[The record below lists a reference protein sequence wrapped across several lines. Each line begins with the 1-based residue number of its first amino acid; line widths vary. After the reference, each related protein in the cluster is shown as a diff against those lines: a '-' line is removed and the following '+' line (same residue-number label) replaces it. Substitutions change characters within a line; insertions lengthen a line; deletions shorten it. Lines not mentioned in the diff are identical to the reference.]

1 MEALPIQQSDQDGTH
16 VRRFLAHR
24 GAIVVKEIRDL
35 GRIKG
40 NYGDSLSVA
49 TMIIA
54 VVKGTTRQTSFGVK
68 LERHEPN
75 TQLGSSAFLDFD
87 ELAELL
93 DSFDFISSFARDLR
107 AQQRDYTEINY
118 STKDNARFGFY
129 QNQDE
134 QLAFVALNLT
144 GDSLFF
150 PVERLLELKG
160 LLSDARNHLV
170 SKGADD
176 V

>member
-1 MEALPIQQSDQDGTH
+1 MEAFSPHQADQDGTH

-49 TMIIA
+49 AMIIA
-54 VVKGTTRQTSFGVK
+54 VVKGTSRETSYGVK

-75 TQLGSSAFLDFD
+75 VQYGSSAFLDFD

-93 DSFDFISSFARDLR
+93 DSFDFISSFA
-107 AQQRDYTEINY
+107 
-118 STKDNARFGFY
+118 
-129 QNQDE
+129 
-134 QLAFVALNLT
+134 
-144 GDSLFF
+144 
-150 PVERLLELKG
+150 
-160 LLSDARNHLV
+160 
-170 SKGADD
+170 
-176 V
+176 